1 MANTTYQVTL
11 SLDGAHTISVTSDEP
26 AAMKTAVAWAK
37 ATYDALVE
45 HDRKAATP
53 VAGDGKTDDEAGADA
68 APICAVHQ
76 KAMVRV
82 QGKRGPFWS
91 CHERTEDGRFCSYRP
106 LQA

>member
-11 SLDGAHTISVTSDEP
+11 SVDGAHTISVTSDEP

-45 HDRKAATP
+45 HDRKASTAA
-53 VAGDGKTDDEAGADA
+53 VAAGKADDQAAADA

-91 CHERTEDGRFCSYRP
+91 CHERTADGAFCSYRP

>member
-45 HDRKAATP
+45 HDRKARAA
-53 VAGDGKTDDEAGADA
+53 VAADEKTGDQPGADA
-68 APICAVHQ
+68 APLCAVHQ

-91 CHERTEDGRFCSYRP
+91 CHERMEDGTFCAYRP

>member
-45 HDRKAATP
+45 HDRKVATTGAADRT
-53 VAGDGKTDDEAGADA
+53 TDDEAGAEA
-68 APICAVHQ
+68 APLCAVHHT
-76 KAMVRV
+76 ALVRV

-91 CHERTEDGRFCSYRP
+91 CHERTDDGRFCSYRP
-106 LQA
+106 PQA

>member
-11 SLDGAHTISVTSDEP
+11 SLNGAHTISVTSDEP

-53 VAGDGKTDDEAGADA
+53 VAADRTTDAEAGAAA
-68 APICAVHQ
+68 APLCAVHHQ
-76 KAMVRV
+76 AMVRV
-82 QGKRGPFWS
+82 QGRKGPFWS
-91 CHERTEDGRFCSYRP
+91 CHERTDDGRFCSYWP
-106 LQA
+106 PQA

>member
-11 SLDGAHTISVTSDEP
+11 SLDGVHTISVTSDEP
-26 AAMKTAVAWAK
+26 AAMKAAVAWAK

-45 HDRKAATP
+45 HDRKASTTTA
-53 VAGDGKTDDEAGADA
+53 ADRKTDDEAGADA
-68 APICAVHQ
+68 APICAVHH

-91 CHERTEDGRFCSYRP
+91 CHERMEDGTFCSYRP
-106 LQA
+106 LQV